1 MIILAKRIEE
11 LNEQDEKNEN
21 EQDEKIENEQGIH
34 PSDNNTLEET
44 QRNDE
49 PNKIETKM
57 V

>member
-21 EQDEKIENEQGIH
+21 ENEQGIH

-49 PNKIETKM
+49 PNKIETKL

>member
-1 MIILAKRIEE
+1 MTILAKRIEE
-11 LNEQDEKNEN
+11 LNEQDEKN
-21 EQDEKIENEQGIH
+21 ENEQGIH

-49 PNKIETKM
+49 PNKVETKL